1 MDVANRMIPAVF
13 TALYCPVTSQPQ
25 KDDVEY
31 PNGNWCSSV
40 VGYQAQS
47 FVQNMNFRCA
57 AFVPVGKER
66 AAMTLGDFTPNE
78 DFVNSSIMFLTTGG
92 ATARTTFDG
101 AKVPE
106 TYVYWTEDDEPEDGA
121 GWYLAAD
128 DDATVNQNDKVVP
141 FGQAFCVTRT
151 ETETDATLTTA
162 GEVQDTPVTLSFV
175 QNMNFV
181 GNCSPVDLTL
191 GDITPNEDFVN
202 SSIMF
207 LTTGGATARTTFD
220 GATVPATYV
229 YWTEDDEPED
239 GAGWYLSADDDA
251 TVSQNAVPVPAGQA
265 FCVTRTET
273 ETDATLT
280 IPAAITK

>member
-1 MDVANRMIPAVF
+1 MNASAN
-13 TALYCPVTSQPQ
+13 
-25 KDDVEY
+25 
-31 PNGNWCSSV
+31 V

-57 AFVPVGKER
+57 AFVPVGTTR
-66 AAMTLGDFTPNE
+66 AAMTLGDFIPNE
-78 DFVNSSIMFLTTGG
+78 DFVNSTIMFLTTGG

-101 AKVPE
+101 ATVPE
-106 TYVYWTEDDEPEDGA
+106 RYVYWTADDDPEDGP
-121 GWYLAAD
+121 GWYLYAD

-141 FGQAFCVTRT
+141 FGQAFCVTRAGS
-151 ETETDATLTTA
+151 EADATLTTA

-191 GDITPNEDFVN
+191 GDITPNEDFV
-202 SSIMF
+202 SSTIMF

-220 GATVPATYV
+220 GAQVPERYT
-229 YWTEDDEPED
+229 YWTADDDPED
-239 GAGWYLSADDDA
+239 GAGWYLYADDDA
-251 TVSQNAVPVPAGQA
+251 TVNKNSVPVPAGQA
-265 FCVTRTET
+265 FCVTRAGSEA
-273 ETDATLT
+273 DATLT

>member
-1 MDVANRMIPAVF
+1 MN
-13 TALYCPVTSQPQ
+13 TASP
-25 KDDVEY
+25 
-31 PNGNWCSSV
+31 V

-57 AFVPVGKER
+57 AFVPVGTTR
-66 AAMTLGDFTPNE
+66 AAMTLGDFIPNE
-78 DFVNSSIMFLTTGG
+78 DFVNSTIMFLTTGG

-101 AKVPE
+101 AQVAE
-106 TYVYWTEDDEPEDGA
+106 TYVYWTADDDPEDGA
-121 GWYLAAD
+121 GWYLYAD

-141 FGQAFCVTRT
+141 FGQAFCVTRAGA
-151 ETETDATLTTA
+151 EPDATLTTA

-181 GNCSPVDLTL
+181 GNCSPVDLTM

-202 SSIMF
+202 STIMF

-220 GATVPATYV
+220 GSQVAQTYV
-229 YWTEDDEPED
+229 YWTADDDPED
-239 GAGWYLSADDDA
+239 GAGWYLYADDDA
-251 TVSQNAVPVPAGQA
+251 TVNQNAIPVPAGQA
-265 FCVTRTET
+265 FCVTRAGAEP
-273 ETDATLT
+273 DATLT

>member
-1 MDVANRMIPAVF
+1 MRQRAV
-13 TALYCPVTSQPQ
+13 LLG
-25 KDDVEY
+25 E
-31 PNGNWCSSV
+31 CSVSPV

-57 AFVPVGKER
+57 AFVPVGKDR
-66 AAMTLGDFTPNE
+66 AAMTLGDFIPNE

-101 AKVPE
+101 ATVAE
-106 TYVYWTEDDEPEDGA
+106 RYTYWTADDDPEDGP
-121 GWYLAAD
+121 GWYLYAD
-128 DDATVNQNDKVVP
+128 DDATVNQNDKIVP

-151 ETETDATLTTA
+151 QTETDATLTTA

-220 GATVPATYV
+220 GAQVAERYT
-229 YWTEDDEPED
+229 YWTADDDPED
-239 GAGWYLSADDDA
+239 GAGWYLYADDDA
-251 TVSQNAVPVPAGQA
+251 ASNMNSRPVPAGQA
-265 FCVTRTET
+265 FCVTRTQT
-273 ETDATLT
+273 EADATLT

>member
-1 MDVANRMIPAVF
+1 
-13 TALYCPVTSQPQ
+13 
-25 KDDVEY
+25 
-31 PNGNWCSSV
+31 
-40 VGYQAQS
+40 
-47 FVQNMNFRCA
+47 MNFRCA
-57 AFVPVGKER
+57 AFVPVGKAR
-66 AAMTLGDFTPNE
+66 AAMTLGDFIPNE
-78 DFVNSSIMFLTTGG
+78 DFVNSSVMFLTTGG

-101 AKVPE
+101 AQVAEK
-106 TYVYWTEDDEPEDGA
+106 YVYWTEDDQPEDGA
-121 GWYLAAD
+121 GWYLYDD
-128 DDATVNQNDKVVP
+128 DDATVNQNSKVVP

-151 ETETDATLTTA
+151 VTETDATLTTA

-220 GATVPATYV
+220 GKQVAEKYV
-229 YWTEDDEPED
+229 YWTDDDGPED
-239 GAGWYLSADDDA
+239 GAGWYLYDDDDA
-251 TVSQNAVPVPAGQA
+251 TVNQNSVQVPAGQA
-265 FCVTRTET
+265 FCVTRTVT

-280 IPAAITK
+280 IPAAISK